1 MLVVY
6 LLVKEPEIVVDLVY
20 LSALFMMARSVDYT
34 FPYLRAY
41 FFLKYDFESESYICV
56 AVNSG

>member
-20 LSALFMMARSVDYT
+20 LSALMMARSVDYL
-34 FPYLRAY
+34 PLSASP
-41 FFLKYDFESESYICV
+41 FF
-56 AVNSG
+56 